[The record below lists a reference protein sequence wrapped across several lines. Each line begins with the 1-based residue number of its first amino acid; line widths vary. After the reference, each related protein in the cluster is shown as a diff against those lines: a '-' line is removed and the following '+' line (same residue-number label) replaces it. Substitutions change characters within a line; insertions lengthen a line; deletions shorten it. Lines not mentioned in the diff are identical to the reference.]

1 MRAQLSESSTTP
13 DRERATVHEPRPHG
27 LHTPR
32 LAALAP
38 FAIRNFRVQWPADL
52 LTQWAM
58 EMEVLIL
65 GWYVL
70 TETDS
75 VLLLTLYGALLYVG
89 TLIAPMF
96 GVVGDRIGHRNVLG
110 AMRAVYTVLATTLM
124 ALAFAGLLN
133 PFAVFV
139 IAALTGVVRPSD
151 IGVRSALV
159 ADIMPPQHLIAAM
172 SISRT
177 TIDSARVAGALSG
190 AGVFA
195 ALGMGPAYL
204 VVATFYVLGTILTLC
219 VRVKPPA
226 HRAIAAEAAAARP
239 SPWRDLKEGMLY
251 IWRSPR
257 LLAAMW
263 LAFLA
268 NMTAYPFTV
277 GLLPHVAKDIYHIG
291 QTGLGY
297 LLASFSGGALIGS
310 VTFSLIGSRLGVPM
324 PRVMLVSAVGW
335 YALLLMFGQATTAT
349 AGMTYLALAGFLQ
362 SLCMVAL
369 AVVLMGDASEKF
381 RGRVMGVRM
390 LAVYGMPLGL
400 LLSGPLVEH
409 AGFALTG
416 SFFSIFGIVAT
427 LLIALGWRVHL
438 WHPAAAA
445 NLR

>member
-1 MRAQLSESSTTP
+1 
-13 DRERATVHEPRPHG
+13 VHEPRPQG

-38 FAIRNFRVQWPADL
+38 FAVRNFRVQWPADL

-70 TETDS
+70 TETRS

-110 AMRAVYTVLATTLM
+110 AMRAVYAVLATTLM
-124 ALAFAGLLN
+124 TLAFAGLLN
-133 PFAVFV
+133 PLAVFV

-190 AGVFA
+190 AGLFA
-195 ALGMGPAYL
+195 MLGMGPAYL
-204 VVATFYVLGTILTLC
+204 VVATFYIAGTFLTWC
-219 VRVKPPA
+219 VRVKPPV
-226 HRAIAAEAAAARP
+226 HRVIAASEAAAART
-239 SPWRDLKEGMLY
+239 SPWRDLTEGMLY

-263 LAFLA
+263 VAFLA
-268 NMTAYPFTV
+268 NLTAYPFTV
-277 GLLPHVAKDIYHIG
+277 GLLPYVAKEIYHID

-310 VTFSLIGSRLGVPM
+310 VAFSLIGTRLGVPM
-324 PRVMLVSAVGW
+324 PRVMLVTAVGW

-349 AGMTYLALAGFLQ
+349 AGMTCLALAGFLQ

-369 AVVLMGDASEKF
+369 AVVLMGDASEQF

-390 LAVYGMPLGL
+390 LAIYGMPVGL
-400 LLSGPLVEH
+400 LAAGALVDLIGFMAMTVLYCLSGLV
-409 AGFALTG
+409 F
-416 SFFSIFGIVAT
+416 V
-427 LLIALGWRVHL
+427 LLIGVYWRADV
-438 WHPAAAA
+438 WQERRP
-445 NLR
+445 